1 MSDGTQ
7 EYKTVTPLNPPV
19 KRKQGR
25 PAFKP
30 TDEQR
35 EQVITMS
42 SNGLP
47 HIQIAPLIGCSSPK
61 TLRKHFRD
69 ELDIGKIQANAKVA
83 GALYQSALDGNVKAQ
98 TFWLKTVG
106 GWQETGRVEI
116 VSDGLLG
123 TIKRASEVARILFGE
138 PAEKRAVF

>member
-1 MSDGTQ
+1 MDSQ
-7 EYKTVTPLNPPV
+7 LK
-19 KRKQGR
+19 KRGR

-35 EQVITMS
+35 EQVIALS

-47 HIQIAPLIGCSSPK
+47 HIQIAQIIGCAPK

-69 ELDIGKIQANAKVA
+69 ELNLGKIQANAKVA
-83 GALYQSALDGNVKAQ
+83 GALYQLALEGNVKAQ

-106 GWQETGRVEI
+106 GWQETGNVEI
-116 VSDGLLG
+116 VSEGVLG
-123 TIKRASEVARILFGE
+123 TINRAQRIYSILFGGVD
-138 PAEKRAVF
+138 EKRAVF

>member
-7 EYKTVTPLNPPV
+7 EYKTVIPLNPPV

-69 ELDIGKIQANAKVA
+69 ELNTGKIQANAKVA

-106 GWQETGRVEI
+106 GWQETGKGEI

-123 TIKRASEVARILFGE
+123 TINRAQRIYSILFGE
-138 PAEKRAVF
+138 VDEKRAVF

>member
-7 EYKTVTPLNPPV
+7 EYKTVIPLNPPV

-69 ELDIGKIQANAKVA
+69 ELNTGKIQANAKVV

-98 TFWLKTVG
+98 TFWLKAVG
-106 GWQETGRVEI
+106 GWQETGRVEV
-116 VSDGLLG
+116 VSEGELG
-123 TIKRASEVARILFGE
+123 TINRAKEVARILFGRVD
-138 PAEKRAVF
+138 KNIAVF

>member
-98 TFWLKTVG
+98 TFWLKVVG
-106 GWQETGRVEI
+106 GWQETGNVEI
-116 VSDGLLG
+116 VSEGELG
-123 TIKRASEVARILFGE
+123 AIKRASEVARILFGE
-138 PAEKRAVF
+138 AGEKRAVF

>member
-1 MSDGTQ
+1 MDSQ
-7 EYKTVTPLNPPV
+7 LK
-19 KRKQGR
+19 KRGR

-35 EQVITMS
+35 EQVIALW

-47 HIQIAPLIGCSSPK
+47 HIQIAQIIGCAPK

-69 ELDIGKIQANAKVA
+69 ELNTGKIQANAKVA
-83 GALYQSALDGNVKAQ
+83 GALYQSALEGNVKAQ
-98 TFWLKTVG
+98 SFWLKTVG

-116 VSDGLLG
+116 VSEDKLG
-123 TIKRASEVARILFGE
+123 AIKRASEVARILFGE
-138 PAEKRAVF
+138 AGEKRAVF

>member
-7 EYKTVTPLNPPV
+7 EYKTVIPLNPPV

-106 GWQETGRVEI
+106 GWKDTGNVEI
-116 VSDGLLG
+116 VSEGVLG

-138 PAEKRAVF
+138 AGEKRAVF

>member
-25 PAFKP
+25 PPFKP

-35 EQVITMS
+35 ERVITMS
-42 SNGLP
+42 SNGVP
-47 HIQIAPLIGCSSPK
+47 HRQQAPLIGCSSPK

-69 ELDIGKIQANAKVA
+69 ELNIGKIQANAKVA

-98 TFWLKTVG
+98 TFWLKAVG
-106 GWQETGRVEI
+106 GWQETGNVEI
-116 VSDGLLG
+116 VSEGELG
-123 TIKRASEVARILFGE
+123 AIKRASEVARILFGRFGE
-138 PAEKRAVF
+138 ERAVF

>member
-1 MSDGTQ
+1 MGSQ
-7 EYKTVTPLNPPV
+7 L
-19 KRKQGR
+19 KRGR
-25 PAFKP
+25 PTFKP
-30 TDEQR
+30 TGKLR
-35 EQVITMS
+35 EQVITLS

-98 TFWLKTVG
+98 TFWVKTVG

-116 VSDGLLG
+116 VSEGVLG
-123 TIKRASEVARILFGE
+123 TIKRASEIARILFGG
-138 PAEKRAVF
+138 ASEKRAVF

>member
-7 EYKTVTPLNPPV
+7 EYKTVIPLNSPV

-25 PAFKP
+25 PPFKP

-98 TFWLKTVG
+98 TFWLKAVG
-106 GWQETGRVEI
+106 GWQETGNVEI
-116 VSDGLLG
+116 VSEDKLG
-123 TIKRASEVARILFGE
+123 AIKRASEVARILFGE
-138 PAEKRAVF
+138 AGEKRAVF